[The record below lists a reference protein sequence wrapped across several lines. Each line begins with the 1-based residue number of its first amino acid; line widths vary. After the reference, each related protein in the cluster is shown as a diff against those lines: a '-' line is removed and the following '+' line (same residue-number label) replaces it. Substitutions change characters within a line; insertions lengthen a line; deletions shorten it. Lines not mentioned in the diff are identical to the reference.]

1 MKGGTN
7 VGYFYDTYMSN
18 RRKQWLRSIQAVEA
32 QVGGT
37 WHRGEINQ
45 KKIEDDTLVIM
56 ATFPELDNRACSI
69 TASRLIDVRGEVA
82 AYQQRII
89 EKNSGQGT
97 MIKITIPIYEVAP

>member
-1 MKGGTN
+1 MA
-7 VGYFYDTYMSN
+7 YFNDTFMSH
-18 RRKQWLRSIQAVEA
+18 RRNQWLRSLHAVEA

-56 ATFPELDNRACSI
+56 ATFPTLDSMACTI
-69 TASRLIDVRGEVA
+69 TASRLIDVRGEQA
-82 AYQQRII
+82 AYQQRTI

-97 MIKITIPIYEVAP
+97 MIKITIPIYEVTA